1 MENLGWGLQ
10 ITVLGMGA
18 VFGLLALLWGVLTL
32 VMRFD
37 RPVAA
42 PGAAPSDTTATTAPG
57 EAGDDAPAG
66 TPQLSVH
73 RVDGMDAD
81 LIAAIVVA
89 TLAHSARRRQEAAPA
104 MRSYLPGSLLY
115 ASRWLASG
123 RMRQNTR
130 WVRGG
135 R

>member
-37 RPVAA
+37 RPAAA

-57 EAGDDAPAG
+57 DAGVGAPAG
-66 TPQLSVH
+66 TPGHSAH

-89 TLAHSARRRQEAAPA
+89 TLAHSARRRTPA
-104 MRSYLPGSLLY
+104 RCGSDPCRS
-115 ASRWLASG
+115 
-123 RMRQNTR
+123 
-130 WVRGG
+130 GG
-135 R
+135 

>member
-10 ITVLGMGA
+10 ITVLGMGI

-37 RPVAA
+37 RPA
-42 PGAAPSDTTATTAPG
+42 AAPSAANSDTAATTAPG
-57 EAGDDAPAG
+57 EAGEGAPAG
-66 TPQLSVH
+66 TPQLIAH

-81 LIAAIVVA
+81 LVAAIVVA
-89 TLAHSARRRQEAAPA
+89 TLAHSAKRRQEAAPA

-123 RMRQNTR
+123 RMRQNTS
-130 WVRGG
+130 WLRGG